1 MMKLKPENGK
11 VIFNF
16 GIWPRHM
23 KTGSKEF
30 DTSSSRVGRYKILIT
45 RLQIYFL

>member
-16 GIWPRHM
+16 GIWPRHK
-23 KTGSKEF
+23 KTGNKKF
-30 DTSSSRVGRYKILIT
+30 GTSSSRISRYEILIT